1 MWEERISVSNSVKV
15 LLNSGNGIWSY
26 CFSGCMK
33 GSCIMALCLFPFSSV
48 FHVKK
53 KSKNNCLCFTSKD
66 DFHFYF
72 YLYFFVCTNLN
83 ALHTHY
89 CTCAFAHTHTHKYTV
104 ILHVQLDAETCKYQG
119 CSILLYRYTVQKQL
133 RLNPSRNDKIKQS
146 KTDVYEIIS
155 HSLILIFPL

>member
-48 FHVKK
+48 FHVKNLK
-53 KSKNNCLCFTSKD
+53 IIVYVLLQRMIFT
-66 DFHFYF
+66 FIFIF
-72 YLYFFVCTNLN
+72 IFFVCSNLN

-89 CTCAFAHTHTHKYTV
+89 CTCVFAYTHTHKYKV